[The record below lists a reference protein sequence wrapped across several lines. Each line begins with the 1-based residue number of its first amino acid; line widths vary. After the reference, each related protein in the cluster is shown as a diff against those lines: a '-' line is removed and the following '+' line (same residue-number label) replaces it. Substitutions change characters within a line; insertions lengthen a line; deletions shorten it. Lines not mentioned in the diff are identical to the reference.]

1 LNPLQHMAALTSL
14 VEEFIE
20 DRKGQVRRGNLSPK
34 TVREY
39 RQPLEKVLLPFCER
53 EGIVGASEL
62 NPKALDRLTD
72 HLLTNGATS
81 GKTLSRATINS
92 YLRSVRVFLNWAEK
106 QGATVGKVTLLE
118 NESAHIRPL
127 TRPEITRIENAAERE
142 RDRLIIRL
150 LADTGIR
157 VGELISLRV
166 DDLIPA
172 GSKFFIRVRG
182 KTGERDV
189 AIMPELHKRLK
200 RYIAETRPKKSESNR
215 VFLGLRRRPGGGVEP
230 LTESGVQQVVRE
242 LAQTAEIGRRVHPH
256 LFRHSAATHLLN
268 NGVSPLHVKT
278 ILGHKSL
285 AMIDRTYSHITPVDT
300 YDALRLALQAD
311 RA

>member
-1 LNPLQHMAALTSL
+1 MAALTAL
-14 VEEFIE
+14 VNEFIE
-20 DRKGQVRRGNLSPK
+20 DRQAQVRRRNLSPK

-39 RQPLEKVLLPFCER
+39 RQPLVQVLIPFAER
-53 EGIVGASEL
+53 EGIRQMSGLDA
-62 NPKALDRLTD
+62 KALGRLQD
-72 HLLTNGATS
+72 HLLEHGATS

-92 YLRSVRVFLNWAEK
+92 YLRSVRVFLNWAK
-106 QGATVGKVTLLE
+106 AQGEIVGKVTLLE
-118 NESAHIRPL
+118 NDTARIRPL
-127 TRPEITRIENAAERE
+127 TRDEIRRIENAAERE

-189 AIMPELHKRLK
+189 AIMPELHKRLR
-200 RYIAETRPKKSESNR
+200 RYIVETRPKKAESNK

-230 LTESGVQQVVRE
+230 LTESGVQQIVRE
-242 LAQTAEIGRRVHPH
+242 LAETAEIGRRVHPH
-256 LFRHSAATHLLN
+256 LFRHSAATYLLN
-268 NGVSPLHVKT
+268 NGVSPLHLKT

-300 YDALRLALQAD
+300 YDALQLALRAD
-311 RA
+311 I

>member
-1 LNPLQHMAALTSL
+1 MD
-14 VEEFIE
+14 EFIE
-20 DRKGQVRRGNLSPK
+20 DRQAQVRRRNLSPN
-34 TVREY
+34 TVRAY
-39 RQPLEKVLLPFCER
+39 RQPLVQVLIPFAER
-53 EGIVGASEL
+53 EGIRKVSGLDA
-62 NPKALDRLTD
+62 KALGRLQD
-72 HLLTNGATS
+72 HRLEHGATS

-92 YLRSVRVFLNWAEK
+92 YLRSVRAFLNWARA
-106 QGATVGKVTLLE
+106 QGETVGKVTLLE
-118 NESAHIRPL
+118 DESAMIRPL
-127 TRPEITRIENAAERE
+127 TRAEISRIENAAE

-157 VGELISLRV
+157 VGELTSITV

-189 AIMPELHKRLK
+189 AIMPELHKRL
-200 RYIAETRPKKSESNR
+200 RRHIAGTRPKKAESKR

-230 LTESGVQQVVRE
+230 LTESGVQQIVRE
-242 LAQTAEIGRRVHPH
+242 LAETAEIGRRAHPH
-256 LFRHSAATHLLN
+256 LFRHSAATYLLN
-268 NGVSPLHVKT
+268 NGVSPLHLKT

-300 YDALRLALQAD
+300 YDALQLALRAD
-311 RA
+311 RG

>member
-1 LNPLQHMAALTSL
+1 LNPLQHLAALTSL

-20 DRKGQVRRGNLSPK
+20 DRRAQVRRGNLSPK

-39 RQPLEKVLLPFCER
+39 RQPLVQVLLPFAER
-53 EGIVGASEL
+53 EDIGDVSGLDA
-62 NPKALDRLTD
+62 KALGRLQD
-72 HLLTNGATS
+72 HLLTHGATS

-92 YLRSVRVFLNWAEK
+92 YLRSVRVFLNWAK
-106 QGATVGKVTLLE
+106 DQGAIVGKVTLLE
-118 NESAHIRPL
+118 NEGAMLRPL
-127 TRPEITRIENAAERE
+127 TRQEISRIENAAERE

-157 VGELISLRV
+157 VGELVSLRI

-200 RYIAETRPKKSESNR
+200 RYIADTRPKKSESNR

-230 LTESGVQQVVRE
+230 LTESGVQQIVRE
-242 LAQTAEIGRRVHPH
+242 LAEAAEIGRRVHPH
-256 LFRHSAATHLLN
+256 LFRHSAATHLLIS
-268 NGVSPLHVKT
+268 GVSPLHVKT

-300 YDALRLALQAD
+300 YDALRLALQAE
-311 RA
+311 RG